1 MRARLLTARLALAV
15 FLLGLMSVGITAA
28 TTTQAAIQ
36 LFKAEWYTNS
46 FGNFCRGA
54 GTTGPHCTKQTGV
67 FAEYSNWNLPQNQNC
82 NPNQPRCPFQS
93 TPVSKDGA
101 FAPLGGSPIIGQFC
115 APWSNWNGGSFSQR
129 PAKGATITSGPPPTG
144 MNRPVP
150 PLYRNPHNF
159 TTSGAARTTQC
170 TEKSTGFT
178 TQNKGFWGNN
188 KGRVHIGDPI
198 DGTWNAVTTGAKLG
212 DFSIPIAP
220 PHNHKFGLEQSG
232 IQGSFTN
239 LYPHVYSYTYINFR
253 NAAGVFGPGKGVG
266 SFEIIYPPQTT
277 TMAGTPVAT
286 VKQFER
292 TAAKGNKFGGTM
304 EMLGALTTKVCYYF
318 QGGCSLGE
326 NRWRYDAIGAS
337 GLMRTSYPS
346 GKITGGA
353 IYSYTAIYY
362 HTAMKAMY
370 TITAKGSRFPWTT
383 GSITVAAT
391 GRGPGD
397 TVHYAHGYDNRNT
410 TTSSGKGTIQLVS
423 PILTRWFGTKTWET
437 GGIATLR
444 IKFVPEPQMWAML
457 VAGAS
462 LLGVGARMR
471 GR

>member
-1 MRARLLTARLALAV
+1 MLFINRLVLIG
-15 FLLGLMSVGITAA
+15 LLCVGITAA
-28 TTTQAAIQ
+28 TTAQAAVQ
-36 LFKAEWYTNS
+36 LFSAEWYTNS
-46 FGNFCRGA
+46 FGNFCRGN
-54 GTTGPHCTKQTGV
+54 GTTGPYCTKTTG
-67 FAEYSNWNLPQNQNC
+67 FFEEYSNWNLPQNQNC
-82 NPNQPRCPFQS
+82 NPNQPRCPFDS
-93 TPVSKDGA
+93 TPTDGGGD
-101 FAPLGGSPIIGQFC
+101 FAPLGGNQTIGQFC
-115 APWSNWNGGSFSQR
+115 APWSNWNGGSFSVR
-129 PAKGATITSGPPPTG
+129 PGKGGTVTSGPPPTG

-150 PLYRNPHNF
+150 PLYRNPNNF
-159 TTSGAARTTQC
+159 TAGGLERTTQC
-170 TEKSTGFT
+170 TEMSTGFT
-178 TQNKGFWGNN
+178 TQNKGFFGNN

-239 LYPHVYSYTYINFR
+239 IYPYVYSYTYIEFR
-253 NAAGVFGPGKGVG
+253 NDAGLFGPGKGVG
-266 SFEIIYPPQTT
+266 SFAITYLTGP
-277 TMAGTPVAT
+277 GNPVAT
-286 VKQFER
+286 IKQSER
-292 TAAKGNKFGGTM
+292 SGGNKFGGTM
-304 EMLGALTTKVCYYF
+304 TMLGALTTKVCYYF
-318 QGGCSLGE
+318 QGGCSLGQ

-346 GKITGGA
+346 GKITGGQLET
-353 IYSYTAIYY
+353 YTAVYY
-362 HTAMKAMY
+362 HTAMKAIS
-370 TITAKGSRFPWTT
+370 TITVVGSRFPWTT
-383 GSITVAAT
+383 GSVTLAAT

-423 PILTRWFGTKTWET
+423 PILTRWFGTKTIET

-444 IKFVPEPQMWAML
+444 IKFLPEPQTWAML
-457 VAGAS
+457 IAGVS

>member
-1 MRARLLTARLALAV
+1 MAYPLH
-15 FLLGLMSVGITAA
+15 
-28 TTTQAAIQ
+28 
-36 LFKAEWYTNS
+36 
-46 FGNFCRGA
+46 GN
-54 GTTGPHCTKQTGV
+54 
-67 FAEYSNWNLPQNQNC
+67 
-82 NPNQPRCPFQS
+82 
-93 TPVSKDGA
+93 
-101 FAPLGGSPIIGQFC
+101 FAPLGGSRTIGLFC
-115 APWSNWNGGSFSQR
+115 HPWVDWAGGGATVR

-159 TTSGAARTTQC
+159 TASTSTALARATAC
-170 TEKSTGFT
+170 TEMSTGFT

-198 DGTWNAVTTGAKLG
+198 DGTWNAVTTGTKLG
-212 DFSIPIAP
+212 DFTIPVAP

-239 LYPHVYSYTYINFR
+239 IYPYVYSYTYINFR
-253 NAAGVFGPGKGVG
+253 NDAGIFGPGRGVG
-266 SFEIIYPPQTT
+266 SFEIIYPKQTGP
-277 TMAGTPVAT
+277 APGTPVAT
-286 VKQFER
+286 IVQKER
-292 TAAKGNKFGGTM
+292 AGGNRFGGTM

-318 QGGCSLGE
+318 QGGCSLGQ

-337 GLMRTSYPS
+337 GLMKTTYTPN
-346 GKITGGA
+346 GVITGGA
-353 IYSYTAIYY
+353 LYTYTAIYY
-362 HTAMKAMY
+362 HTAMKAIS
-370 TITAKGSRFPWTT
+370 TITVVGSRFPWTT
-383 GSITVAAT
+383 GSVTLAAT

-423 PILTRWFGTKTWET
+423 PILTRWFGTKTIET

-444 IKFVPEPQMWAML
+444 IKFLPEPQTWAML
-457 VAGAS
+457 IAGVS